1 MQEKEESLYVIQS
14 AAKSGQTMTYY
25 FKKRN
30 IMQFPALTVCNVTCK
45 VYTSLLAKTYF
56 LLYLLRDLGSDMNSK
71 STRTTL
77 DLQDHIPP
85 LHEMC
90 CWYPQKEKKKVELH
104 RHNNSLA

>member
-1 MQEKEESLYVIQS
+1 
-14 AAKSGQTMTYY
+14 MTYY

-77 DLQDHIPP
+77 DLQDHIPHYMKCAAGI
-85 LHEMC
+85 L
-90 CWYPQKEKKKVELH
+90 KKKKKKVELH